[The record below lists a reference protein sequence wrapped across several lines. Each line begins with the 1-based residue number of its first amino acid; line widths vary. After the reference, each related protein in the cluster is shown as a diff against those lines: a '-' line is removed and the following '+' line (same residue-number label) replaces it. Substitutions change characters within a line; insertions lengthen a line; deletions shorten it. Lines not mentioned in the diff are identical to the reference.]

1 MGNIPEFQK
10 SQYCDE
16 AINFLD
22 KHGVECNRKIC
33 DESKAKKQYLAGVI
47 KLHPDKG
54 GDSDTFVKYKQAK
67 ELVLDDKCYKDN
79 NPTRKNKS
87 QRSNRRKSSSKKM
100 YTRSELGKMTIIEL
114 NELCNTLG
122 INVPSEYKKPKIILV
137 DYIFNNQP
145 RSKSPRSKSPRSK
158 SPRSKS
164 KSPKGK
170 KMYTREELDKITIS
184 NLIELGISLG
194 LNIPSKYKKPKSVLV
209 DYIFDNQPR
218 SKSPRSKSPRSKSPR
233 SKSPRSKYRAPK
245 YNSSLKY
252 IPAESD
258 SQSEYIASKNNLSDF
273 EEMYVKKSLKFPEQ
287 KVKDIIIESIIQ
299 NMPKGSGDILSKK
312 MNLEFIRNIK
322 IMNIKELLDIT
333 DILKIKK
340 FVECSIK
347 EFLVKDIKEK

>member
-164 KSPKGK
+164 SRSKSPRSKSPRSKSPRSKSSRSKSPRSKSPRSKSPRSKSPRSKSPRSKSKSPKGK

-258 SQSEYIASKNNLSDF
+258 SQSEYI
-273 EEMYVKKSLKFPEQ
+273 
-287 KVKDIIIESIIQ
+287 
-299 NMPKGSGDILSKK
+299 GILYFSS
-312 MNLEFIRNIK
+312 F
-322 IMNIKELLDIT
+322 LLT
-333 DILKIKK
+333 M
-340 FVECSIK
+340 
-347 EFLVKDIKEK
+347 